1 MAEDGIS
8 AGERRQRWRL
18 EMQALEGD
26 ILLKRLQRRTEGVK
40 VLLATL
46 AVLAALNLA
55 AFNIFGERASPA
67 IREVER

>member
-8 AGERRQRWRL
+8 AEQRRQRWRL

-46 AVLAALNLA
+46 AVLAALSQA
-55 AFNIFGERASPA
+55 AFNIFGERLSPTDQEA
-67 IREVER
+67 EQ